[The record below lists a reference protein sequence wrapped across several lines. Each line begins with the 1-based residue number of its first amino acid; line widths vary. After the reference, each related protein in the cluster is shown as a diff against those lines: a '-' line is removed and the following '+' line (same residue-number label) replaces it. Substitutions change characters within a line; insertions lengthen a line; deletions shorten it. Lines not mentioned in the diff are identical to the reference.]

1 MFRFSKFCLIAGAG
15 RDEYAIS
22 SFDSALLGAGLA
34 HYNLVRVSSILP
46 PDCKRSPH
54 VDCLPGSI
62 LYTAYATSTTSKV
75 EKIASAIA
83 VAIPLNTN
91 DYGVIMEYSDNA
103 DKEIVV
109 QIAKHLAIEAM
120 NKRSLAYKD
129 VLAIGIEAV
138 GDGTGFVTTFA
149 GLALFN

>member
-1 MFRFSKFCLIAGAG
+1 MSSLSKFCLISGAG
-15 RDEYAIS
+15 KDKYAIS
-22 SFDSALLGAGLA
+22 SFDSALLEAGLA

-46 PDCKRSPH
+46 PECKRSPYL
-54 VDCLPGSI
+54 DCLPGSV
-62 LYTAYATSTTSKV
+62 LFTAYATTTTSKV

-109 QIAKHLAIEAM
+109 EIAKQLAIEAM
-120 NKRSLAYKD
+120 NKRGLAYKD
-129 VLAIGIEAV
+129 VLSTGIEAV
-138 GDGTGFVTTFA
+138 GDGTGFVTTLA
-149 GLALFN
+149 GIALFN